1 VDHHVDSELYKD
13 TLIEKEIKLIGSAT
27 TLVADRFI
35 KDFPSE
41 VDQGLA

>member
-1 VDHHVDSELYKD
+1 VDHHVDSEFYKD

-35 KDFPSE
+35 KEYQSE
-41 VDQGLA
+41 VDK